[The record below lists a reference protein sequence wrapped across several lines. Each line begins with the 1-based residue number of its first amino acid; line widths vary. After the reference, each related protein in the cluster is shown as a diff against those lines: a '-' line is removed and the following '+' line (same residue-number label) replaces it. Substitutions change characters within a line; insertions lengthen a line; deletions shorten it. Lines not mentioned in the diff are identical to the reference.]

1 MVARIGGVK
10 AKTGQR
16 DVAVVHGMKRRRV
29 AVIAAHLRIAMDQRT
44 YPVTT
49 RRQSRRD
56 LATDQSARAGDEDPQ
71 GCHASCQ
78 HGATTAFVQTYELM
92 MEKFDLIVIGAGA
105 AGLTAAGGAA
115 MFGLRVAL
123 IEAGTMGGECL
134 NTGCVPSK
142 ALLAA
147 AKAAHAARDGER
159 FGITATPQIDW
170 AGVRA
175 HVDGA
180 IAAIAPHAAQQRFEA
195 MGIEVIRAP
204 AKFIDGK
211 SLQVG
216 NRRLTAP
223 RIVIATG
230 SKPAIPPIEGLA
242 DVPYLTNETLFT
254 LERLPGHLIVLGGGA
269 IGIEMAQAFRRL
281 GSAVT
286 VIEHDRP
293 LGRDDVDAATLVIA
307 QLRSEGVTFELAR
320 KATSVAIDGRSIVV
334 TLDDGNTLTG
344 SHLLVATGRR
354 ANIGDLDLAAA
365 GVKAGKHGIDVDA
378 RRRTANRRIYA
389 IGDCRAGP
397 RFTHVAGYEGALV
410 GLDIALGWP
419 GKVDWRALPHV
430 TYSDPELAQIGLT
443 EAEARD
449 RYGPVGVTRQ
459 DFSDNDRAVTEGD
472 TRGFLKL
479 IRHRGKVVGV
489 TIVGAGAGELLQPW
503 AQIISGK
510 GSAFALGSAIVA
522 YPTRSEI
529 AKAAAFAAYA
539 PAVFGKWPKRWAAA
553 VAGTRRWFS

>member
-1 MVARIGGVK
+1 
-10 AKTGQR
+10 
-16 DVAVVHGMKRRRV
+16 
-29 AVIAAHLRIAMDQRT
+29 
-44 YPVTT
+44 
-49 RRQSRRD
+49 
-56 LATDQSARAGDEDPQ
+56 
-71 GCHASCQ
+71 
-78 HGATTAFVQTYELM
+78 
-92 MEKFDLIVIGAGA
+92 MEKFDLVVIGAGS
-105 AGLTAAGGAA
+105 AGLTAAGGVA
-115 MFGLRVAL
+115 MFGLKVAQ
-123 IEAGTMGGECL
+123 IETGQMGGECL

-147 AKAAHAARDGER
+147 AKAAHGVSDGAR
-159 FGITATPQIDW
+159 FGIKATPQIDW
-170 AGVRA
+170 SGVRA

-180 IAAIAPHAAQQRFEA
+180 IATIAPHDAQERFEK

-204 AKFIDGK
+204 ARFLDGK
-211 SLQVG
+211 TLQVG

-242 DVPYLTNETLFT
+242 DVPYLTNETLFA
-254 LERLPGHLIVLGGGA
+254 LKMLPEHLIVLGGGA

-281 GSAVT
+281 GSHVT
-286 VIEHDRP
+286 VIEPKRP
-293 LGRDDVDAATLVIA
+293 LGRDDEDAAGLVIT
-307 QLRSEGVTFELAR
+307 QLRSEGVAFELGR
-320 KATSVAIDGRSIVV
+320 KATNVSVGGKAIIVKLDNGRSVK
-334 TLDDGNTLTG
+334 G
-344 SHLLVATGRR
+344 SHLLVATGRH
-354 ANIGDLDLAAA
+354 ANIDDLDLAAA
-365 GVKAGKHGIDVDA
+365 GVKAGKEGIEVDA
-378 RRRTANRRIYA
+378 RRRTANSRIYA

-397 RFTHVAGYEGALV
+397 RFTHVASYEGALV

-443 EAEARD
+443 EAEARKRHGKID
-449 RYGPVGVTRQ
+449 VTRQ

-479 IRHRGKVVGV
+479 IRYRGKVVGV
-489 TIVGAGAGELLQPW
+489 TIVGAHAGELLAPW

-510 GSAFALGSAIVA
+510 ASTFALGSAIVA

-539 PAVFGKWPKRWAAA
+539 PVVFGAWPKRWAAT
-553 VAGTRRWFS
+553 VARTRQWLA